1 MPQNLWDNDVRYFAT
16 ENAEELGPKLVEKVQ
31 QYRYDTGVQQI
42 DGRMAHAWRY
52 YYGYDPMGFHATGH
66 VARGGVQGELA
77 EIRINHSRSL
87 VQTLLNLIVAPQFV
101 WNPRASTMDYDA
113 VRQVEAARAI
123 LEHYWHNRQ
132 FSTYATKAVESAI
145 ALSEGFIHEEWDPHL
160 GDEYSVDPENPA
172 DIVKTGDVRFAN
184 VAPWDVIRDPYKT
197 DFNECQWLIV
207 RLFKNKWDLS
217 VQYPEKAKEIAD
229 APPELPVRGDAGYA
243 LKVSTDDVPL
253 YYFYHKPCASL
264 PLGRM
269 VKFVSSGDV
278 LEDSILPYG
287 VIPLQRIT
295 CAELQGTPYG
305 YTPYFEILGIQEVM
319 DSINSSI
326 TTNITTFGTQSLAVE
341 EGSPVS
347 PDDLGGGMRI
357 IYYRPGS
364 QPPQPLQL
372 TKSPQEA
379 YKYLEDLKVHEEL
392 LMGLNNVVRGQMQT
406 GKESGAALALLQ
418 SQAIQQASV
427 LQRNYLNA
435 LVNAGTAILRII
447 RSRAALP
454 LKIGLVGKSRMD
466 LIRETEITKDSIQSI
481 EQVVV
486 ELGNPVSQTAAG
498 RFELAMQLVQMS
510 VIKTPQ
516 EVLEVLETG
525 RLEPLVKG
533 TQEELVNILK
543 ENQDM
548 VRGETPVV
556 LLSDDHPLHG
566 KEHTAAVA
574 SPAARRDPNVLRA
587 YREHMQEHYSLF
599 YGVPLELVP
608 TDPLYRQR
616 MLMLCGRPVP
626 PEPVPTPGV
635 VMAPDLSGG
644 SMPPPAPMTMSSG
657 APTGEVPADMAAL
670 GPVPAGQAKLPEM
683 PKNPATGQTWNPVNG
698 GGMVPPR

>member
-1 MPQNLWDNDVRYFAT
+1 MPQNLWDNDTKYFAT
-16 ENAEELGPKLVEKVQ
+16 ELPEELGPKLVEKVE
-31 QYRYDTGVQQI
+31 QYRYDTGVQAV
-42 DGRMAHAWRY
+42 DGRMAQAWRY
-52 YYGYDPMGFHATGH
+52 YYGYDPSGFHATGN
-66 VARGGVQGELA
+66 VARGGIQGELA

-101 WNPRASTMDYDA
+101 WNPRASTVDYDA
-113 VRQVEAARAI
+113 VRQVESARAI

-145 ALSEGFIHEEWDPHL
+145 ALSEGFIHEEWDSSM
-160 GDEYSVDPENPA
+160 GEEYSVDPENA
-172 DIVKTGDVRFAN
+172 GGIIKTGDVRFAN

-197 DFNECQWLIV
+197 DFSECQWLIV
-207 RLFKNKWDLS
+207 RLFKNKWDLA
-217 VQYPEKAKEIAD
+217 VEFPEKAKEIHD
-229 APPELPVRGDAGYA
+229 VPTEIPSRGDSGYA
-243 LKVSTDDVPL
+243 LKVATDDVPL
-253 YYFYHKPCASL
+253 YYFYHKPSASL
-264 PLGRM
+264 PMGRM

-278 LEDSILPYG
+278 LEDTILPYG
-287 VIPLQRIT
+287 MIPLQRVT

-341 EGSPVS
+341 EGSPVQ

-372 TKSPQEA
+372 TKSPTEA
-379 YKYLEDLKVHEEL
+379 FKYLEDLKTHEEL

-435 LVNAGTAILRII
+435 LVSAGTAILRII
-447 RSRAALP
+447 RSRATLP

-466 LIRETEITKDSIQSI
+466 LVRETEVTKDSIQSI
-481 EQVVV
+481 DQVVV

-498 RFELAMQLVQMS
+498 RFELSMQLVQMG
-510 VIKTPQ
+510 VIKTPA

-574 SPAARRDPNVLRA
+574 SPAARRDPKVLRA
-587 YREHMQEHYSLF
+587 YREHMHEHYSQF
-599 YGVPLELVP
+599 YGVPLEMVEM
-608 TDPLYRQR
+608 DPMYRQR
-616 MLMLCGRPVP
+616 FLMLCGRPVP
-626 PEPVPTPGV
+626 PEPMGPPMGPMGPGGAPLPGGPEAGPLPEPN
-635 VMAPDLSGG
+635 MAATGPQVGAEANMP
-644 SMPPPAPMTMSSG
+644 SMPT
-657 APTGEVPADMAAL
+657 
-670 GPVPAGQAKLPEM
+670 
-683 PKNPATGQTWNPVNG
+683 NPATGQEWNPQNG
-698 GGMVPPR
+698 GGMVPR

>member
-1 MPQNLWDNDVRYFAT
+1 MAPQNLWDNDTKYFAT
-16 ENAEELGPKLVEKVQ
+16 EPPEELGPKLVEKTQ

-66 VARGGVQGELA
+66 VARDGMQGELA
-77 EIRINHSRSL
+77 SIRINHSRSL

-101 WNPRASTMDYDA
+101 WNPRAGSMDYDA
-113 VRQVEAARAI
+113 VRQVEAARAV

-132 FSTYATKAVESAI
+132 FSTFATKAVESAI

-160 GDEYSVDPENPA
+160 GEEYSVDPENPGNV
-172 DIVKTGDVRFAN
+172 IKTGDIRFQN

-207 RLFKNKWDLS
+207 RLFKNKWDLA
-217 VQYPEKAKEIAD
+217 VQYPGKAKEIHD
-229 APPELPVRGDAGYA
+229 VPPELPVRGDAGYA
-243 LKVSTDDVPL
+243 LKVSTDDVPV
-253 YYFYHKPCASL
+253 YYFYHRPSASL

-278 LEDSILPYG
+278 LEDTILPYG
-287 VIPLQRIT
+287 SIPLQRIT

-341 EGSPVS
+341 EGSPVQ

-372 TKSPQEA
+372 TRSPPEA
-379 YKYLEDLKVHEEL
+379 FKYLEDLKVHEEL

-454 LKIGLVGKSRMD
+454 LKIGLVGKNRMD
-466 LIRETEITKDSIQSI
+466 LIRETEITKDSIQSVD
-481 EQVVV
+481 QVVV

-498 RFELAMQLVQMS
+498 RFELAMQLVQMG
-510 VIKTPQ
+510 VVKTPA

-566 KEHTAAVA
+566 KEHTAVVA

-587 YREHMQEHYSLF
+587 YREHMHEHYSLF
-599 YGVPLELVP
+599 YGVPPEQVEM
-608 TDPLYRQR
+608 DPLYRQR
-616 MLMLCGRPVP
+616 FLMLCGRPVP
-626 PEPVPTPGV
+626 PEPVGPPPMPGGPGGAPMPGGPEVGPPPEPSMAATGPTLGAELP
-635 VMAPDLSGG
+635 
-644 SMPPPAPMTMSSG
+644 SMPT
-657 APTGEVPADMAAL
+657 
-670 GPVPAGQAKLPEM
+670 
-683 PKNPATGQTWNPVNG
+683 NPATGQEWNPVTG
-698 GGMVPPR
+698 GGTVPR

>member
-1 MPQNLWDNDVRYFAT
+1 MAELYVDNDDKYFAT
-16 ENAEELGPKLVEKVQ
+16 EGPEELGPKLVEKVG

-42 DGRMAHAWRY
+42 DGRMWHAWRY
-52 YYGYDPMGFHATGH
+52 YYGYDPMGFHATAN

-101 WNPRASTMDYDA
+101 WNPRAATMDYDA

-123 LEHYWHNRQ
+123 LEHYWHGRN

-145 ALSEGFIHEEWDPHL
+145 SLSEGFIHEEWDPAL

-172 DIVKTGDVRFAN
+172 NIVKTGDIRITN
-184 VAPWDVIRDPYKT
+184 VAPWDVIRDPFKPSF
-197 DFNECQWLIV
+197 DECDWVIV
-207 RLFKNKWDLS
+207 RQFRNKWNLA
-217 VQYPEKAKEIAD
+217 VQYPEKATEIRQV
-229 APPELPVRGDAGYA
+229 PTEVPVRGDAGYS
-243 LKVSTDDVPL
+243 LKVATDDVPVYL
-253 YYFYHKPCASL
+253 FYHKPCASL

-269 VKFVSSGDV
+269 TKFVSSGDV
-278 LEDSILPYG
+278 LEDGILPYG
-287 VIPLQRIT
+287 TIPLQRVT

-319 DSINSSI
+319 DSINSSLA
-326 TTNITTFGTQSLAVE
+326 TNITTFGTQSIAIE
-341 EGSPVS
+341 EGAPVH
-347 PDDLGGGMRI
+347 PDDLGGGMKI

-372 TKSPQEA
+372 TKSPPEA
-379 YKYLEDLKVHEEL
+379 FKYLDDLKMHEEL

-435 LVNAGTAILRII
+435 LMAAGTAILRII
-447 RSRAALP
+447 RTQATMP
-454 LKIGLVGKSRMD
+454 MKIGIMGKGRLD
-466 LIRETEITKDSIQSI
+466 LIRETEIDRTTVSQID
-481 EQVVV
+481 QVVV

-498 RFELAMQLVQMS
+498 RFELAMQLVQMQ
-510 VIKTPQ
+510 VVKTPA

-525 RLEPLVKG
+525 RLEPVVKG
-533 TQEELVNILK
+533 TQEELVNIMK

-587 YREHMQEHYSLF
+587 YREHMHDHYSQF
-599 YGVPLELVP
+599 YGIPLEMVE

-616 MLMLCGRPVP
+616 FLMLCGRPVP
-626 PEPVPTPGV
+626 PEP
-635 VMAPDLSGG
+635 APP
-644 SMPPPAPMTMSSG
+644 MPPPGSPGPGPGPGGPPPEAAIPG
-657 APTGEVPADMAAL
+657 AAEGPSAQAVTGPTL
-670 GPVPAGQAKLPEM
+670 AGTAKM
-683 PKNPATGQTWNPVNG
+683 PSMPTNPATGQEWNPING
-698 GGMVPPR
+698 GGAVPTP

>member
-1 MPQNLWDNDVRYFAT
+1 MPQNLWDKDTQYFAT
-16 ENAEELGPKLVEKVQ
+16 EPPEELGPKLVEKVQ
-31 QYRYDTGVQQI
+31 QYRYDTGVQAV

-52 YYGYDPMGFHATGH
+52 YYGYDPMGFHATGN

-101 WNPRASTMDYDA
+101 WNPRASTVDYDA

-145 ALSEGFIHEEWDPHL
+145 ALSEGFIHEEWDSSM
-160 GDEYSVDPENPA
+160 GEEYSVDPENA
-172 DIVKTGDVRFAN
+172 GGIIKTGDVRFAN

-207 RLFKNKWDLS
+207 RLFKNKWDLA
-217 VQYPEKAKEIAD
+217 VEFPEKAKEIHDVPTEIPA
-229 APPELPVRGDAGYA
+229 RGDSGYA
-243 LKVSTDDVPL
+243 LKVATDDVPL

-264 PLGRM
+264 PMGRM

-278 LEDSILPYG
+278 LEDTILPYG
-287 VIPLQRIT
+287 MIPLQRVT

-341 EGSPVS
+341 EGSPVQ

-372 TKSPQEA
+372 TKSPPEA
-379 YKYLEDLKVHEEL
+379 FKYLEDLKTHEEL

-435 LVNAGTAILRII
+435 LVSAGTAILRII
-447 RSRAALP
+447 RSRATLP

-466 LIRETEITKDSIQSI
+466 LVRETEVTKDSIQSI
-481 EQVVV
+481 DQVVV

-498 RFELAMQLVQMS
+498 RFELSMQLVQMG
-510 VIKTPQ
+510 VIKTPA

-587 YREHMQEHYSLF
+587 YREHMHEHYSQF
-599 YGVPLELVP
+599 YGVPLEMVEM
-608 TDPLYRQR
+608 DPMYRQR
-616 MLMLCGRPVP
+616 FLMLCGRPVP
-626 PEPVPTPGV
+626 PEPMGPPMGPMGPDGAPLPSAPEAGPLLDPN
-635 VMAPDLSGG
+635 MAATGPQLGAELP
-644 SMPPPAPMTMSSG
+644 SMPT
-657 APTGEVPADMAAL
+657 
-670 GPVPAGQAKLPEM
+670 
-683 PKNPATGQTWNPVNG
+683 NPATGQEWNPNNG
-698 GGMVPPR
+698 GGVVPPR